1 MSIILDQLSKEY
13 AGLIVVDCVSL
24 NISDSELFVL
34 LGTSGSGKSTIL
46 RLIAGLAQPDRGRIL
61 LHGRDVTRLPPQE
74 RGTGF
79 VFQNYSIFRH
89 MSVAENIEFGL
100 KIRKTASAERGHR
113 RDQLLDLVGMAGLGA
128 RYADQLSG
136 GQQQRVALARA
147 LAYEPNVLLLDE
159 PFGALDV
166 KTRSQLRRSLKE
178 IQRKLGVTT
187 ILVTHDQD
195 EAFELADRIGVLDRG
210 RLLEVGRPEALYAA
224 PRTLFA
230 ATFLGGGTVLVGRA
244 HCDTARFGPLVLP
257 IPPDVPHEDGAPVQL
272 LFRPEQICLS
282 IEPPAGK
289 GIVVGRGIVIEQNFT
304 GASHRLRLRLPRLP
318 ATRQVAPAVPFGEE
332 GLIVD
337 AVIPADVPRMSQEL
351 WVSLRGWHILQQP
364 EPQLLVYDEE
374 GEPSTLRL
382 ARQMI
387 ERTNAR
393 ATLLAV
399 TADIDSIEGVR
410 AASLQRQRSAGLSQM
425 ELRVRVGDPAEQ
437 IAMEQMETFYSMVIV
452 APRAARSGDNTRDE
466 AERPRPRRPGRLGPT
481 VIRLLEQAN
490 APMMVA
496 KQPRER
502 LARVLICTA
511 VGEPGKN
518 DVRVGG
524 RLARRLGAAVTL
536 LYVTKAAND
545 PGALVHAHLDRA
557 ASTLRALD
565 VPVEVRIRRAGTPA
579 RGILAESLDG
589 NHDLIVVGSH
599 GPQSRSVFGRDDV
612 TLQVLTG
619 ADRPVLVIPSDDL
632 S

>member
-1 MSIILDQLSKEY
+1 M
-13 AGLIVVDCVSL
+13 
-24 NISDSELFVL
+24 
-34 LGTSGSGKSTIL
+34 
-46 RLIAGLAQPDRGRIL
+46 
-61 LHGRDVTRLPPQE
+61 
-74 RGTGF
+74 
-79 VFQNYSIFRH
+79 
-89 MSVAENIEFGL
+89 
-100 KIRKTASAERGHR
+100 
-113 RDQLLDLVGMAGLGA
+113 
-128 RYADQLSG
+128 
-136 GQQQRVALARA
+136 
-147 LAYEPNVLLLDE
+147 
-159 PFGALDV
+159 
-166 KTRSQLRRSLKE
+166 
-178 IQRKLGVTT
+178 TT

-230 ATFLGGGTVLVGRA
+230 ATFLGAGTVLVGRA
-244 HCDTARFGPLVLP
+244 HRDSARFGPLVLP

-272 LFRPEQICLS
+272 LFRPEQVCLS

-289 GIVVGRGIVIEQNFT
+289 GTVVGRGIIVEQNFI

-318 ATRQVAPAVPFGEE
+318 ATRQVAPAVSFGEE

-337 AVIPADVPRMSQEL
+337 AVIPADDPPTSQEL

-364 EPQLLVYDEE
+364 EPHLLVYDEE
-374 GEPSTLRL
+374 GEPSTLML
-382 ARQMI
+382 ARQLI

-399 TADIDSIEGVR
+399 TTDIDSIESVR
-410 AASLQRQRSAGLSQM
+410 AASRQRQRSVGLSQVQ
-425 ELRVRVGDPAEQ
+425 LRVRVGEPAEQ
-437 IAMEQMETFYSMVIV
+437 IAMEQMETFYWMVIV
-452 APRAARSGDNTRDE
+452 APRAATFGDSTHDE
-466 AERPRPRRPGRLGPT
+466 AERQRPRRPGRLGPT
-481 VIRLLEQAN
+481 VVRLLEQSN
-490 APMMVA
+490 APMLLA
-496 KQPRER
+496 KQARET

-536 LYVTKAAND
+536 LYVTKEANE
-545 PGALVHAHLDRA
+545 PGRLAHAHLDRA
-557 ASTLRALD
+557 AATLRALD
-565 VPVEVRIRRAGTPA
+565 VPVEVRIRRAVTPA